1 MTMNRP
7 YLGHWKLRPVSGI
20 MTETLSNGHVEEYI
34 EALPVVMVG
43 GGGSSGTPIETQSG
57 WALNTATNAYVW
69 YERIY
74 DETAGIWTTLW
85 YNAPNGTVVAAPVSV
100 APVESLQNRDIEGNT
115 IWTANIAGTGYA
127 VGDTLERY
135 VVYNRATNPI
145 TITYIWLN
153 ATQGTQL
160 ATAPTMSNLEYK
172 GNNRDIENAKQF
184 KAIVAGTGYG
194 VGDYI
199 NLYEIINLATA
210 APTYSQVWINQ
221 TTGLLLATVPSFNN
235 LIDVNQLD
243 NEECIGYQQLT
254 VGAGTVALTIPA
266 GVNKA
271 VIRVQPVNNSQV
283 GAIVRYRLDGVAP
296 TNTTGMP
303 LLSWDI
309 LNIIGQADLTD
320 ARFIS
325 ANGLTHT
332 LTISYYRG

>member
-7 YLGHWKLRPVSGI
+7 HLAQWKLRPASGI
-20 MTETLSNGHVEEYI
+20 MTETLSDGHTEEYL

-43 GGGSSGTPIETQSG
+43 GSSSGLPVEVESG
-57 WALNTATNAYVW
+57 WALNTATNTYVW
-69 YERIY
+69 YQRIY
-74 DETAGIWTTLW
+74 NETTGIWTTTW
-85 YNAPNGTVVAAPVSV
+85 YNAPNGTVIATPVSV
-100 APVESLQNRDIEGNT
+100 APVEALQNKDIEGST

-127 VGDTLERY
+127 IGDTLERY
-135 VVYNRATNPI
+135 VVYDRSTNPI
-145 TITYIWLN
+145 TISYIWLN

-160 ATAPTMSNLEYK
+160 STAPIMSNLEYK
-172 GNNRDIENAKQF
+172 GNNRDVENAKQF
-184 KAIVAGTGYG
+184 RAVVAGTGYS

-199 NLYEIINLATA
+199 NLYEIINLATIT
-210 APTYSQVWINQ
+210 PTYSQIWVNQ
-221 TTGLLLATVPSFNN
+221 TTGLVLATAPVFNN

-243 NEECIGYQQLT
+243 NEECLGYQQLSVST
-254 VGAGTVALTIPA
+254 IAVALTIPA

-296 TNTTGMP
+296 VSATGMP
-303 LLSWDI
+303 LLPWDV
-309 LNIIGQADLTD
+309 LNIIGRTDLTD

>member
-20 MTETLSNGHVEEYI
+20 MTETLSNGHVEEYL

-43 GGGSSGTPIETQSG
+43 GSGSSGLPVEVESG
-57 WALNTATNAYVW
+57 WALNTATSTYIW
-69 YERIY
+69 YQRIY
-74 DETAGIWTTLW
+74 DETAGTWTTTW
-85 YNAPNGTVVAAPVSV
+85 YNAPNGAVMPAPVSV
-100 APVESLQNRDIEGNT
+100 APVEALQNKDIEGNT
-115 IWTANIAGTGYA
+115 IWTANIAGIGYA
-127 VGDTLERY
+127 AGDTLERY
-135 VVYNRATNPI
+135 VVYDRATNPI
-145 TITYIWLN
+145 TISYIWLN

-160 ATAPTMSNLEYK
+160 TTAPIMANLEYK
-172 GNNRDIENAKQF
+172 GNNRDVENAKQF
-184 KAIVAGTGYG
+184 RAIVAGTGYS

-210 APTYSQVWINQ
+210 TPAYSQVWINQ
-221 TTGLLLATVPSFNN
+221 TTGLVLATAPVFNN
-235 LIDVNQLD
+235 LIDAQQLD
-243 NEECIGYQQLT
+243 NEECLGYQQLSVST
-254 VGAGTVALTIPA
+254 VAVALTIPA

-271 VIRVQPVNNSQV
+271 VIRVQPINNSQV

-296 TNTTGMP
+296 LNTTGMP
-303 LLSWDI
+303 LLSWDV
-309 LNIIGQADLTD
+309 LNIIGQSDLTD